1 MQLEIL
7 CCNHVLRRF
16 IHNDQIYVEAPSEG
30 DYTLRLTNNSPNQR
44 LAVVSIDGIN
54 VISGKDAGYDGAG
67 FVLRPWESLPIQGW
81 LRSNEKA
88 AAFTFKPNDASYA
101 AGTGRGTK
109 NTGVVGVAV
118 FDEKPVPFA
127 FRPKTTL
134 RRRTIIEEDVDPFG
148 SLIERMFRP
157 AGGQVQPWNDQSGQ
171 AFYGIPSTLSS
182 TFSSTNDGQQTKG
195 IRSASLKGAP
205 ASAGIGGTLTESLG
219 TGYGQEIAQHTRSV
233 TFERATAYPI
243 LVLQV
248 RYATTETLRAWG
260 VPVDAT
266 PVAAPTPNAFPA
278 AAGFAQPPASW
289 TGR

>member
-7 CCNHVLRRF
+7 CRDHVLRR
-16 IHNDQIYVEAPSEG
+16 ISHDGQLYVEAPSEG
-30 DYTLRLTNNSPNQR
+30 DYTLRLTNNSPSQR

-88 AAFTFKPNDASYA
+88 AAFTFKPSDASYA

-127 FRPKTTL
+127 FRPQP
-134 RRRTIIEEDVDPFG
+134 RRTRRTVIEEEIDPLDVLYRTIRSAVEPT
-148 SLIERMFRP
+148 R
-157 AGGQVQPWNDQSGQ
+157 WNGDEP
-171 AFYGIPSTLSS
+171 FYGIPSTLSS
-182 TFSSTNDGQQTKG
+182 TLSADEGPQAKG
-195 IRSASLKGAP
+195 IRSASLKGSP
-205 ASAGIGGTLTESLG
+205 TSAGIGGSIESLG
-219 TGYGQEIAQHTRSV
+219 TGYGQEITQHTRSV
-233 TFERATAYPI
+233 TFERATAYPL

-266 PVAAPTPNAFPA
+266 VTAPAPNAFPA
-278 AAGFAQPPASW
+278 AAGFAQPPAGW